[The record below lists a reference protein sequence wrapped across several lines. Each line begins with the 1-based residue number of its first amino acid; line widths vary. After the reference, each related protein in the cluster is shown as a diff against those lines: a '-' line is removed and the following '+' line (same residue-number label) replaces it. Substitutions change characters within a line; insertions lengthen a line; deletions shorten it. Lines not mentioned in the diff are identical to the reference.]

1 MYGMISDWRAILKQ
15 AKGAGRRSVNIKTS
29 SEEESSILS
38 DQQQMASSL
47 TFLQMEKDMPKM
59 RERDGDRL
67 LGKEMD

>member
-1 MYGMISDWRAILKQ
+1 M
-15 AKGAGRRSVNIKTS
+15 NIKKS
-29 SEEESSILS
+29 SEEESSVLS

-47 TFLQMEKDMPKM
+47 TFLQMEKDTPEM